1 LLNELKKHPQKILC
15 DTCCLKSS
23 PINTV
28 FTEPAKGVEAADAA
42 IVLARKLNSDVKL
55 AGAYSNKA
63 TNLHKLGSDSEAL
76 ALYRIAINIH
86 LRRR

>member
-1 LLNELKKHPQKILC
+1 VRYLLLKKLAYQY
-15 DTCCLKSS
+15 S
-23 PINTV
+23 

-86 LRRR
+86 